1 MSQKLIHS
9 FTFNQLSNNGVVQLS
24 DKAIKDLRNE
34 LINKYGSDFN
44 LSDQELN
51 EIGLLLLTC
60 LAESL
65 KLEVSKKN
73 KFL

>member
-1 MSQKLIHS
+1 MQI
-9 FTFNQLSNNGVVQLS
+9 S

-44 LSDQELN
+44 LSDEELN
-51 EIGLLLLTC
+51 EIGLFLLTC

-65 KLEVSKKN
+65 KLRVTNPELFTDYTCK
-73 KFL
+73 